1 MGVGVESKAPGNLIA
16 RRFGCCVGISE
27 LTIVQ
32 YPVLGLLS
40 TGHWPL
46 MIERGQLAA
55 IPTTDSAGTAMLPRL
70 IKLPSA
76 SIWKAVTVLEPPLN
90 TYR

>member
-16 RRFGCCVGISE
+16 RRFGCCVDASE

-32 YPVLGLLS
+32 YPVLGMPY

-46 MIERGQLAA
+46 MIEHLLA
-55 IPTTDSAGTAMLPRL
+55 SRY
-70 IKLPSA
+70 
-76 SIWKAVTVLEPPLN
+76 
-90 TYR
+90 TY